1 MSTGAV
7 ASANHIQGDLAM
19 QLLNGPQ
26 QQADLAVNI
35 AKTEM
40 AMQLKAQEIS
50 ATQSLVAGMT
60 GVGGNLNMVV

>member
-7 ASANHIQGDLAM
+7 SSASQIQGDLVM

-26 QQADLAVNI
+26 QQADLAMNI

-40 AMQLKAQEIS
+40 AMQLKAQEM
-50 ATQSLVAGMT
+50 ATAQSVVAGMT
-60 GVGGNLNMVV
+60 GVGGNLNVVA